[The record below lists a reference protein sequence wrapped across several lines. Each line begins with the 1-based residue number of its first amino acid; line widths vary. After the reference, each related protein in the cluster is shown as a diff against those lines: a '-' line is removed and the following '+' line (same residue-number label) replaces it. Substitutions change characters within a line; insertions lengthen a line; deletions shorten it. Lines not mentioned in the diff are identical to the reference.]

1 MEHAMSAGL
10 GAIRTNK
17 KESLLVPGAPRP
29 VLTAVMLYCHSYPYA
44 QCQLELIDASTFKL
58 NCGMQGIPR
67 HAYTE
72 IALELL
78 LNGEIKRFRH
88 PVHVLEKQDES
99 VIVALS
105 FEVEPSLQEALNAL
119 ASEQQVCCL
128 G

>member
-10 GAIRTNK
+10 GAIRANG
-17 KESLLVPGAPRP
+17 KESLLVSGTPPP
-29 VLTAVMLYCHSYPYA
+29 VLTAVTLYCHSYPYA
-44 QCQLELIDASTFKL
+44 QCQLELIDSSTFRL
-58 NCGMQGIPR
+58 NCGMRGIPR

-78 LNGEIKRFRH
+78 VDGEIKRFRH
-88 PVHVLEKQDES
+88 PVHVLEKHDES

-105 FEVEPSLQEALNAL
+105 FEVEPSLQDALNAL
-119 ASEQQVCCL
+119 LSEQQVSCV